1 MQLFTAITGLDDVY
15 FHYIQLGSLVK
26 WFSTE
31 GFGPLQTVTRLA
43 DLLSWGKKKKH
54 KLDSSFKTTFV

>member
-26 WFSTE
+26 WFSAE

-43 DLLSWGKKKKH
+43 DLLSWGKKRN
-54 KLDSSFKTTFV
+54 TN